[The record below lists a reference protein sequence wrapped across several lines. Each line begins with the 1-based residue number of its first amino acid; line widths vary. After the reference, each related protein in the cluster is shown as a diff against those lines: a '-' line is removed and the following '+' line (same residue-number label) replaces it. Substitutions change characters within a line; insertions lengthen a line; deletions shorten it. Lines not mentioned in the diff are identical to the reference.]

1 MEVEWFNIPGYPD
14 YWITRN
20 SEIKRILKDG
30 RHEKLSPREEYGSM
44 KVGIFNEQKV
54 RSNFT
59 VQKFMAMTFFGYS
72 VNDDRKIDHINGN
85 RLDNRLENLTLK
97 NATAKAPAANPRGY
111 GTSSKKIWRVNP
123 STNERVLY
131 DSVSDAITW
140 VINNDPT
147 IVINGKVENFIT
159 NNRKHINS
167 SIDNNT
173 TCFGYKWEYEN
184 NNIPQDDELWM
195 ATIYP
200 GYEVSNYG
208 SVRGPNKTP
217 TKGHKS
223 SVGSMVTDINGHKRT
238 IHNLVAA
245 AFMDVGDKD
254 VRHKDG
260 DKTNNRIDNL
270 ELVEHVSN
278 LDTSKK
284 ITQYDLQMNVIEVF
298 DSITAASNK
307 LNINRKDISKCC
319 SGNIDSVGQFIFK
332 TADV

>member
-1 MEVEWFNIPGYPD
+1 MAAEIHEIPGFSNYGIDTNGNLKRKLKTGQYENITPKEEHGSLKIALTND
-14 YWITRN
+14 QKTRN
-20 SEIKRILKDG
+20 
-30 RHEKLSPREEYGSM
+30 
-44 KVGIFNEQKV
+44 
-54 RSNFT
+54 NFT
-59 VQKFMAMTFFGYS
+59 VQKFMAITFLGLNPEEK
-72 VNDDRKIDHINGN
+72 VTIEHINGN
-85 RLDNRLENLTLK
+85 SLDNRLENLNIK
-97 NATAKAPAANPRGY
+97 NIQVKAPAANPRGY

-123 STNERVLY
+123 ATNERVLY

-147 IVINGKVENFIT
+147 IVINGKVENFII

-167 SIDNNT
+167 SIENNT

-184 NNIPQDDELWM
+184 NNIPQDDEVWM
-195 ATIYP
+195 VTIYP

-208 SVRGPNKTP
+208 SVRGPNKTS

-284 ITQYDLQMNVIEVF
+284 ITQYDLQMNIIEVF
-298 DSITAASNK
+298 DSITAAANK